1 MFYTRWCLKSRYARS
16 NSLISYQIERKKL
29 LKTIIY
35 IYFTYHTI
43 INCTCTYLVYYRSI
57 LFHCILQSLVYM
69 GIRKCVCDILSTV
82 GLHPRAKIILLR
94 LQFTYLFLTHFTW
107 VGNKKYQCTP
117 FFKSLHSNKHFF
129 ACQNMYTRLL
139 IQIWPIIKCSFA
151 VCFSEGNSKEISQK
165 CFKFFFWQTTR
176 FVRNPGALE
185 IPQSGCNA
193 KRIENMKMWEFN
205 VVLLTLEIVPPFKSQ
220 LKVFFDRIVF
230 SLRLFESYS
239 NTYIRFR
246 LLWIFLPIIHIGTL
260 FNMFGAKKCSHK

>member
-1 MFYTRWCLKSRYARS
+1 MLARS

-29 LKTIIY
+29 LKTIIC

-43 INCTCTYLVYYRSI
+43 INCTCTVPFTYLVYYRSI

-165 CFKFFFWQTTR
+165 CFKFFFLTNYQVCEKSRSTGNSS
-176 FVRNPGALE
+176 VRM
-185 IPQSGCNA
+185 QC
-193 KRIENMKMWEFN
+193 
-205 VVLLTLEIVPPFKSQ
+205 
-220 LKVFFDRIVF
+220 
-230 SLRLFESYS
+230 
-239 NTYIRFR
+239 
-246 LLWIFLPIIHIGTL
+246 
-260 FNMFGAKKCSHK
+260 KKN

>member
-1 MFYTRWCLKSRYARS
+1 MLAPTPSFHIRSR
-16 NSLISYQIERKKL
+16 EKKL
-29 LKTIIY
+29 LKTIIC

-43 INCTCTYLVYYRSI
+43 INCTCTVPFTYLVYYRSI

-69 GIRKCVCDILSTV
+69 GIRKCVCDILSTI
-82 GLHPRAKIILLR
+82 GLHPRAKIILFK

-165 CFKFFFWQTTR
+165 CFKFFFDKL
-176 FVRNPGALE
+176 PGLWE
-185 IPQSGCNA
+185 IQEHWKFLSQDA
-193 KRIENMKMWEFN
+193 MQKELRIWKCENIM
-205 VVLLTLEIVPPFKSQ
+205 
-220 LKVFFDRIVF
+220 
-230 SLRLFESYS
+230 
-239 NTYIRFR
+239 
-246 LLWIFLPIIHIGTL
+246 
-260 FNMFGAKKCSHK
+260 